1 MAAPG
6 ELDIEYVDA
15 RRVLLD
21 ALVAIGPQIGAVTLI
36 GAQAVYLRTLD
47 RLTEYQPYTTDADLV
62 LDPGQLSDL
71 PTLGDAMRCAGF
83 VLTD

>member
-21 ALVAIGPQIGAVTLI
+21 ALEAIGSQIGAVTLI
-36 GAQAVYLRTLD
+36 GAQAVCTC
-47 RLTEYQPYTTDADLV
+47 EPSN
-62 LDPGQLSDL
+62 G
-71 PTLGDAMRCAGF
+71 
-83 VLTD
+83 

>member
-6 ELDIEYVDA
+6 EFDIEYVDA

-36 GAQAVYLRTLD
+36 GAQAVYSSVAMVCCCNRSANAI
-47 RLTEYQPYTTDADLV
+47 RLASVPPSGRSE
-62 LDPGQLSDL
+62 
-71 PTLGDAMRCAGF
+71 
-83 VLTD
+83 

>member
-21 ALVAIGPQIGAVTLI
+21 ALMAIGPQISMVEVAPSIRVGK
-36 GAQAVYLRTLD
+36 RSN
-47 RLTEYQPYTTDADLV
+47 QP
-62 LDPGQLSDL
+62 
-71 PTLGDAMRCAGF
+71 R
-83 VLTD
+83 